1 VRMFL
6 GRSSGELVTLG
17 ASSPRETG

>member
-6 GRSSGELVTLG
+6 RRSSGELVTLG
-17 ASSPRETG
+17 ARSPRETG